1 MAKNGQNWPQ
11 NDQIWCDC
19 QKKWLILIY
28 FTDLKPFWSHKV
40 GCATFLQWGGLN
52 GPKFWFCRRE
62 KFLMGGQAQTFST
75 SYMTQKL
82 FYIAFSGN
90 LGNMFLRKIHFCVHP
105 FEPKKAIFDLLRGC
119 FWPKTWKKLCF
130 QLIQSKISHFGTQMW
145 PHKKLKILVPR
156 TPPDPPIPPRQP
168 PGVQGGPKM
177 AKMHS
182 H

>member
-1 MAKNGQNWPQ
+1 
-11 NDQIWCDC
+11 
-19 QKKWLILIY
+19 
-28 FTDLKPFWSHKV
+28 
-40 GCATFLQWGGLN
+40 
-52 GPKFWFCRRE
+52 
-62 KFLMGGQAQTFST
+62 MGGQAQTFST

-156 TPPDPPIPPRQP
+156 TPPDPPLPPLTPPRGP
-168 PGVQGGPKM
+168 GGPKM

-182 H
+182 LKSIDDNLCQKSHFWGVKKIDLFFHSEYTSGASSSSAGSGSSSHSISSEPCSFLTRTTELDAI

>member
-1 MAKNGQNWPQ
+1 MRV
-11 NDQIWCDC
+11 
-19 QKKWLILIY
+19 QKSQFCHTEKILMVNRSGFFPDGLLTPKGHFGAIRAN
-28 FTDLKPFWSHKV
+28 LKMV
-40 GCATFLQWGGLN
+40 
-52 GPKFWFCRRE
+52 
-62 KFLMGGQAQTFST
+62 
-75 SYMTQKL
+75 
-82 FYIAFSGN
+82 
-90 LGNMFLRKIHFCVHP
+90 FLRKIHFFAYP

-130 QLIQSKISHFGTQMW
+130 QLIQSNISHFGTQMW

-177 AKMHS
+177 AKMQS